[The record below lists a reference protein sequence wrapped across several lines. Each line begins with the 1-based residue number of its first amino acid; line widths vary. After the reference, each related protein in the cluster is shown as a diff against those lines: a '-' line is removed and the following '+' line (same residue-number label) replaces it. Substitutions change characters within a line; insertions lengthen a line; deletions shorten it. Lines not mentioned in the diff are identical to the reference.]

1 MISSLLFTCSNFLFA
16 GLNTLPISPITQPEN
31 QSSIIEYNEN
41 FKATFGPSPQ
51 PFKISVDPE
60 FIEQTTLKASLTRY
74 TTDINQPDFTDGPP
88 RHNITTIRD
97 YWVNNYS
104 WLSIQDQIN
113 KNFSQYTTTVYA
125 DGNYTYPIPLHFVHH
140 KSPRPDAIPLLFIHG
155 WPGSF
160 LEVSK
165 MINHLTNPS
174 NTSIPA
180 FHVVAPSLP
189 GYGFSPAPQYPGLGL
204 RETGQAFNNLMNQQL
219 GYSKY
224 VIQGGDFGA
233 FTLRYMAGQF
243 PSSVVSSLSNFFIV
257 PPNSTDLER
266 YAKGTTSEEEN
277 LNIGR
282 LDMYNNYYAGY
293 RDIQQT
299 RPEQLAIAMTDSPV
313 GFAAWIYDF
322 MFMHVDGYVWTLEEI
337 ITWTMMY
344 YIPGPYAGMRMYKEL
359 AKAGTWLNEG
369 FLRIGNPVGVIGFP
383 QDLGYK
389 TPTSWL
395 QRWANVTYEVNH
407 SRGGHFAA
415 HEVPDLLLENIR
427 TFWGDSSLSN
437 VDQFKEQLELEL

>member
-1 MISSLLFTCSNFLFA
+1 
-16 GLNTLPISPITQPEN
+16 
-31 QSSIIEYNEN
+31 
-41 FKATFGPSPQ
+41 
-51 PFKISVDPE
+51 
-60 FIEQTTLKASLTRY
+60 
-74 TTDINQPDFTDGPP
+74 
-88 RHNITTIRD
+88 
-97 YWVNNYS
+97 
-104 WLSIQDQIN
+104 
-113 KNFSQYTTTVYA
+113 
-125 DGNYTYPIPLHFVHH
+125 
-140 KSPRPDAIPLLFIHG
+140 
-155 WPGSF
+155 
-160 LEVSK
+160 

-437 VDQFKEQLELEL
+437 VDQFKEQLELELYKLLDGIKAGESSTQK